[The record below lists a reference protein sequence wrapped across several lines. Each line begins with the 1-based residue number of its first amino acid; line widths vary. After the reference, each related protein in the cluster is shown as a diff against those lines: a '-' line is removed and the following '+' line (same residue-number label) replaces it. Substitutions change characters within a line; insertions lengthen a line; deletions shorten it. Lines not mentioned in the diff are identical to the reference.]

1 MGTLQQGCA
10 MPRFYLDVHEGSGF
24 WPDDEGSEF
33 ADLEAAE
40 HEATLTAVSIG
51 QELLPNGNECAVTVE
66 VRDDQG
72 ERVTAVTMTVTDETV
87 IMKVARAM
95 ASRALDA

>member
-1 MGTLQQGCA
+1 
-10 MPRFYLDVHEGSGF
+10 MPRFHLDVREGSCF

-40 HEATLTAVSIG
+40 HEATVTAISIG
-51 QELLPNGNECAVTVE
+51 RELLRHGNERAVTVE

-95 ASRALDA
+95 ASHALDA

>member
-1 MGTLQQGCA
+1 
-10 MPRFYLDVHEGSGF
+10 MPRFHLDVREGSCF

-40 HEATLTAVSIG
+40 HEAVVTAISIG
-51 QELLPNGNECAVTVE
+51 RELLRNGNERALTVD

-72 ERVTAVTMTVTDETV
+72 QRVTEVTMTVTDETV
-87 IMKVARAM
+87 IIKVARAM
-95 ASRALDA
+95 VSRALDA

>member
-1 MGTLQQGCA
+1 
-10 MPRFYLDVHEGSGF
+10 MPRFYLDVREGSSF

-40 HEATLTAVSIG
+40 HEATVTAISIG

-66 VRDDQG
+66 IRDDHGQRIT
-72 ERVTAVTMTVTDETV
+72 EVTLTVTDETV

-95 ASRALDA
+95 ASRALDTNAHANFA

>member
-1 MGTLQQGCA
+1 
-10 MPRFYLDVHEGSGF
+10 MPQFYLDVREGLCF

-33 ADLEAAE
+33 ADLDAAE
-40 HEATLTAVSIG
+40 HEATVTAISIG
-51 QELLPNGNECAVTVE
+51 RELLRDGSERAVTVE

-72 ERVTAVTMTVTDETV
+72 QRVTGVTLTVTDETV
-87 IMKVARAM
+87 IIKVARAM